1 MPETVTDEER
11 WEKLSGLFE
20 RLLGGES
27 LDRVLESESDPELRR
42 RAEDLWKHH
51 VSASEEEFLKDTPGF
66 AVPPVFEPGQILV
79 NRFDILRLLGSG
91 GMGEVYLAYDRRM
104 EEQVAI
110 KTVVRFLAPSPAIR
124 RRIVAEVQNARRVT
138 HPNVCRI
145 HELFEDGETVFFT
158 MQYVR
163 GRLLSDVLSEHPK
176 PREAAA
182 LLRQIAEGL
191 RAAHANGVIHGDFK
205 PANIIVTDRPQRA
218 IIMDFGLARA
228 VEQTGSARERAL
240 SVRAG
245 TAEFMAPELAG
256 GAAPTVRSDIYGF
269 GKVAN
274 LLLPG
279 RKIWSECTRDN
290 PEERPPS
297 IDAVLDSLRPLIG
310 RRTLLAGAGLACGAA
325 LTYPLWQKT
334 AVPIYLPENA
344 RLLVNAFR
352 SAASQLSAARLAR
365 ALLVTALRESPRI
378 HTIAD
383 EDFLHAMRE
392 AKAPYPAPA
401 TGLGLDQVLATLRAA
416 FWVDAQIE
424 QSGGR
429 FSLFLNLHRTSNAQ
443 PVAVQSFRDLPAI
456 ATAARE
462 AAMWLRESA
471 GESQQSLAANPV
483 DVAAFTSR
491 VPEALQMYYDAM
503 EHYAVAEMEQAVP
516 LLREA
521 IRLDP
526 SFAQAHSMLGAV
538 LRSFGNYEEAY
549 AESERGLHLS
559 VRLPDRERAILEA
572 QFARMTDDPQ
582 VMIDTARRQLAYFP
596 DEPRSYGNLAWCLS
610 RNGSPEDA
618 VPYNRKA
625 IELSSASGLQRYDLI
640 YNLCASDDFPGGL
653 KEFETALGAESKSPW
668 INENGALAYLGLER
682 YDDALAAV
690 EREPS
695 GNHRLIDTQRV
706 RILQGDLEGA
716 IAGVRELHEP
726 NELERNRAAEFLC
739 GLYFVTGRP
748 GLARQ
753 HLASMLDL
761 PAYPLHAR
769 RFECAAF
776 WALRLA
782 DDDVLNKAH
791 ETLRQIAN
799 RWPNGLTKGVELHAA
814 SLLAWKRNSLDEAGD
829 LLLKA
834 SASASTIWMPYD
846 LAELHAAKG
855 KPEVAE
861 DYWRQIEKHRAMIL
875 SYWFTG
881 ALVLGWLSRA
891 AAAQARRDRTTAKT
905 YSQKVLDHW
914 ARRNPGLPSVQSAQ
928 AILAFNSSGKG

>member
-1 MPETVTDEER
+1 MTEEER
-11 WEKLSGLFE
+11 WERLTELFD
-20 RLLGGES
+20 RLLAGESPSSALGGES
-27 LDRVLESESDPELRR
+27 DPEVRR
-42 RAEDLWKHH
+42 RAEELWKHH
-51 VSASEEEFLKDTPGF
+51 VSASEENFLKETPGF
-66 AVPPVFEPGQILV
+66 AVPPVFQPGQTLV
-79 NRFDILRLLGSG
+79 NRFEIGRLLGSG

-104 EEQVAI
+104 EEQVAL
-110 KTVVRFLAPSPAIR
+110 KTVVRLLAPSPAIR

-145 HELFEDGETVFFT
+145 HELFEEGDTVFFT

-163 GRLLSDVLSEHPK
+163 GRLLSDVLNDP
-176 PREAAA
+176 PNQREAAA
-182 LLRQIAEGL
+182 LVRQLAEGL
-191 RAAHANGVIHGDFK
+191 RAAHGNGVIHGDFK
-205 PANIIVTDRPQRA
+205 PANIIVTGDGPSRA

-228 VEQTGSARERAL
+228 IDQTGAARDRAF

-279 RKIWSECTRDN
+279 RKIWEACTRRN
-290 PEERPPS
+290 PADRPPS
-297 IDAVLDSLRPLIG
+297 IDAVLDSLRPAVG
-310 RRTLLAGAGLACGAA
+310 RRTLLAGGGLVCAGA
-325 LTYPLWQKT
+325 LTYPLWRRVT
-334 AVPIYLPENA
+334 VPIYLPENA

-352 SAASQLSAARLAR
+352 AAASELAAARLAR
-365 ALLVTALRESPRI
+365 ALLVTALRQSPRI

-401 TGLGLDQVLATLRAA
+401 AGPGLDQILQSLRAG

-424 QSGGR
+424 QAGGR
-429 FSLFLNLHRTSNAQ
+429 FSLFLNLYRASKEQ
-443 PVAVQSFRDLPAI
+443 PVAARSFRDLPAI
-456 ATAARE
+456 GALARE
-462 AAMWLRESA
+462 AALWLRASA
-471 GESQQSLAANPV
+471 GESEQSLAANPA
-483 DVAAFTSR
+483 DVPSFTSR

-503 EHYAVAEMEQAVP
+503 EHYAVAEMAQAAP

-538 LRSFGNYEEAY
+538 LRSDGNYEEAY
-549 AESERGLHLS
+549 AESERGAHLS

-572 QFARMTDDPQ
+572 QFARMTDDPSAM
-582 VMIDTARRQLAYFP
+582 VDTARRQLAYYP
-596 DEPRSYGNLAWCLS
+596 DEPRSNNNLAWCLS
-610 RNGSPEDA
+610 RNGLPEDA
-618 VPYNRKA
+618 VPYNRRA

-640 YNLCASDDFPGGL
+640 YNLCASGDFAGGL
-653 KEFETALGAESKSPW
+653 KEFEEASRAESKNPW

-682 YDDALAAV
+682 YDDAVAAV
-690 EREPS
+690 EREPG
-695 GNHRLIDTQRV
+695 GNHRLLDMQRV

-716 IAGVRELHEP
+716 IAAVQQLHEP
-726 NELERNRAAEFLC
+726 NELERNRANEFLC
-739 GLYFVTGRP
+739 GLYFVTARP
-748 GLARQ
+748 ELARR
-753 HLASMLDL
+753 HLALMLDL

-776 WALRLA
+776 WALRLG
-782 DDDVLNKAH
+782 DDDVLGKVD
-791 ETLRQIAN
+791 ETLQKIAS
-799 RWPNGLTKGVELHAA
+799 RWPNGLTKGVEMHASA
-814 SLLAWKRNSLDEAGD
+814 LRAWKRSSLDEAGD

-846 LAELHAAKG
+846 LAELYAAKG

-861 DYWRQIEKHRAMIL
+861 NYWRQIETHRGMIL

-881 ALVLGWLSRA
+881 AVVLGWLSRA
-891 AAAQARRDRTTAKT
+891 AAAQARRDRSTAKT
-905 YSQKVLDHW
+905 YAQKVVDHW
-914 ARRNPGLPSVQSAQ
+914 ARRNPELLSVRSAQ
-928 AILAFNSSGKG
+928 AILAVNSNGRE